1 MSSFTSEQEASMQS
15 TVERMERENQMGT
28 IGFFAFCVLAFWQ
41 FKPLFGYAEWTIM
54 GLFALGTAAIVL
66 QLRKLRIDV
75 LRASLNSPQQRR
87 ADDYAD
93 TRPLSAIRSAR

>member
-1 MSSFTSEQEASMQS
+1 MSSFTSDKEASMQR

-28 IGFFAFCVLAFWQ
+28 IGFFAFCVLSFWQ
-41 FKPLFGYAEWTIM
+41 FQPFFGYAEWTIM

-66 QLRKLRIDV
+66 QLRKLRIDM
-75 LRASLNSPQQRR
+75 LRASLNSQQPRR

-93 TRPLSAIRSAR
+93 IRPLSAIRSAR